1 MISRNLSRR
10 LERLEARLMPASDPP
25 VIVLQVRSVA
35 TGDTIQRIVMPC
47 YDDPHYRGRR
57 TRRWQHKAYEV
68 NRQTTSSA

>member
-25 VIVLQVRSVA
+25 VMVLVVRSAA
-35 TGDTIQRIVMPC
+35 TGEVIRRISMPC

-57 TRRWQHKAYEV
+57 IRLWQQKTYEGDH
-68 NRQTTSSA
+68 QATAQA